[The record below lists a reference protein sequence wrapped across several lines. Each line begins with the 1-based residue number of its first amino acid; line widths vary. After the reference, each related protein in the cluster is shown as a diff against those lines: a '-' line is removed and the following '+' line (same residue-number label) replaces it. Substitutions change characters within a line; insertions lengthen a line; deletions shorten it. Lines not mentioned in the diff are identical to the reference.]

1 MSLRKA
7 VFVAAAVLC
16 VGVFSAGA
24 EEMHPNTLGLRF
36 GGGSLYGAELSYQ
49 KAMGDINRLELGCWW
64 GYGYYSYS
72 YNYNYLG
79 LTGFW
84 HWRWEINELKGLG
97 WYIGPGAQ
105 VAYRSWY
112 SSYYGRRDGDVYA
125 NAGGEIGLE
134 YDYNQHGFPILASLD
149 IRPMLS
155 FTDGIGMWFGGAI
168 SIRYTF

>member
-24 EEMHPNTLGLRF
+24 EEMHPNTIGLRF
-36 GGGSLYGAELSYQ
+36 GGGSLYATELSYQ
-49 KAMGDINRLELGCWW
+49 KALNDINRLELGCWW
-64 GYGYYSYS
+64 GYRYYSYS
-72 YNYNYLG
+72 YNYVG

-105 VAYRSWY
+105 VAWWTYRYYNTY
-112 SSYYGRRDGDVYA
+112 SGVYA
-125 NAGGEIGLE
+125 NAGGEIGIE
-134 YDYNQHGFPILASLD
+134 YDYNQHGFPLLASID

-155 FTDGIGMWFGGAI
+155 FTDGVAMWFGGAL